1 MRTRQLNHSVYQT
14 QYHIVWS
21 TKYRHKF
28 LKPYVKKEL
37 FEMFKQIVKKDP
49 ILYIHQVN
57 TGEDHVHMQIE
68 IPPKYSVAAVVKVL
82 KQETS
87 RELRQ
92 KFKFIDKMYLHS
104 GVWSVGYFVSTIGL
118 NEEQIKKYIKKQSD
132 TDEGVDLSAEFA

>member
-1 MRTRQLNHSVYQT
+1 MRIRQLNHSVYQM
-14 QYHIVWS
+14 QYHIVWG

-28 LKPYVKKEL
+28 LKPYVKVEL
-37 FEMFKQIVKKDP
+37 FKMFKEIVKKDP

-87 RELRQ
+87 RELRT

-104 GVWSVGYFVSTIGL
+104 GVWSVGYFASTIGL
-118 NEEQIKKYIKKQSD
+118 NEEEIKKYIKKQSD
-132 TDEGVDLSAEFA
+132 YDTGVDLTGEFS